1 MARPSK
7 VIVTEP
13 HGRADVATGAT
24 LARGAFLNAVA
35 FLASSL
41 RGIFILLVA
50 RLLGSAILGTFV
62 LAWSIT
68 DLVSKFATLGLDLST
83 MTFVARSEA
92 KGDRAASRRIMNL
105 SLMIALGAS
114 VLLAGLG
121 FWCTWRLGPRLGR
134 EPELVRATAVT
145 LLALPGIALYRVA
158 NGLSRGMTVMHHD
171 IYSRGL
177 TESLATAAAL
187 VVAVAFGSRQLAPEI
202 AAIAGTLASG
212 CVAVACARRLYVPLP
227 GIATRR
233 PARGLVRALLRA
245 SAPIALYDLL
255 NIGVMQ
261 IDVIMLGL
269 YVGHVRGLSLET
281 LGIYAAGVE
290 VATGLRKISQI
301 FSPIFAPVVARQIAA
316 GEMRRAE
323 ESYGYLARWMLAVLL
338 PFVAVLGLSGG
349 VIMTMFGEAFRRG
362 GPWMAIVG
370 VACALNAFALL
381 GETMLMVERPGV
393 NLLNSAVALS
403 AVIGVNL
410 LLIPAF
416 GPLGAALG
424 MVVPYAIQTV
434 LRGVQISWLFDWSWP
449 WHALIKPWVAAL
461 AALPLALLVRLSTQ
475 GTAGELASGLAYLT
489 GYLITWWLIGL
500 DPSDRAVLAHFRIG
514 RAHLVNSAIL

>member
-7 VIVTEP
+7 KIVTEP
-13 HGRADVATGAT
+13 QGRTDVAIGAT
-24 LARGAFLNAVA
+24 LARGAFFNALA

-41 RGIFILLVA
+41 RGIFVLLVA

-62 LAWSIT
+62 LAWAIT
-68 DLVSKFATLGLDLST
+68 DLVSKFATLGLDIST
-83 MTFVARSEA
+83 VAFVARTEA
-92 KGDRAASRRIMNL
+92 KGDRSASRRIMNA

-114 VLLAGLG
+114 LLLAGLG
-121 FWCTWRLGPRLGR
+121 FWCTWTLGPRLGR
-134 EPELVRATAVT
+134 DPELVRATAVM

-187 VVAVAFGSRQLAPEI
+187 VVTVAFGLRQLAPEI

-212 CVAVACARRLYVPLP
+212 CVAVACARRLYVPVP
-227 GIATRR
+227 GTATKR
-233 PARGLVRALLRA
+233 PARGLVRTLLRA
-245 SAPIALYDLL
+245 SAPIALYDLI

-269 YVGHVRGLSLET
+269 YVGHVRGPSLET

-316 GEMRRAE
+316 GEMRQAE

-338 PFVAVLGLSGG
+338 PSMAVIALSGG
-349 VIMTMFGEAFRRG
+349 VIMTVFGEAFRRG
-362 GPWMAIVG
+362 GPWTAIIG

-381 GETMLMVERPGV
+381 GETILMVERPGL
-393 NLLNSAVALS
+393 NLLNSAIALG
-403 AVIGVNL
+403 AVVGVQL
-410 LLIPAF
+410 VLIPAF

-424 MVVPYAIQTV
+424 MIVPYAIQNV
-434 LRGVQISWLFDWSWP
+434 LRGVEISWLFPWSWP
-449 WHALIKPWVAAL
+449 WRALIKPWAAAL
-461 AALPLALLVRLSTQ
+461 AALPLALLVRLTAA
-475 GTAGELASGLAYLT
+475 GTPGELISAIVYLA
-489 GYLITWWLIGL
+489 GYFVAWRLIGL
-500 DPSDRAVLAHFRIG
+500 DPNDRAVVAHFRG
-514 RAHLVNSAIL
+514 RSGGRP

>member
-1 MARPSK
+1 MAL
-7 VIVTEP
+7 TEP
-13 HGRADVATGAT
+13 HGAAGVAIGAT
-24 LARGAFLNAVA
+24 LAHGAFFNAVA
-35 FLASSL
+35 FLASTL

-62 LAWSIT
+62 LAWSVT
-68 DLVSKFATLGLDLST
+68 DLVSKFATLGLDIST
-83 MTFVARSEA
+83 MAFVARSEA
-92 KGDRAASRRIMNL
+92 KGDRAASRRIMNA
-105 SLMIALGAS
+105 SLMIALGAG

-121 FWCTWRLGPRLGR
+121 FWCTWTLGPRLGR

-158 NGLSRGMTVMHHD
+158 NALSRGMTVMHHD

-177 TESLATAAAL
+177 TESLGTAAAL
-187 VVAVAFGSRQLAPEI
+187 VVAMAFGLRQLAPEV

-212 CVAVACARRLYVPLP
+212 CVAVAFARRLYVPLP
-227 GIATRR
+227 GTATKRAA
-233 PARGLVRALLRA
+233 PGLVRTLLRA
-245 SAPIALYDLL
+245 SAPIALYDLI

-261 IDVIMLGL
+261 VDVIMLGL

-316 GEMRRAE
+316 GDMRRAE

-338 PFVAVLGLSGG
+338 PFVAVLALSGG
-349 VIMTMFGEAFRRG
+349 VVMTIFGEAFRRG
-362 GPWMAIVG
+362 APWMAIVG
-370 VACALNAFALL
+370 LACALNAFALL
-381 GETMLMVERPGV
+381 GETILMVERPGL
-393 NLLNSAVALS
+393 NLVNSAVAFG
-403 AVIGVNL
+403 AVIGVTL

-416 GPLGAALG
+416 GPMGAAVG

-434 LRGVQISWLFDWSWP
+434 LRGVQISWLFNWSWP
-449 WHALIKPWVAAL
+449 WHAMIKPWVAAL
-461 AALPLALLVRLSTQ
+461 AALPLALFVRLSAQ
-475 GTAGELASGLAYLT
+475 GSAGELASGLVYLI
-489 GYLITWWLIGL
+489 GYLIAWWVIGL
-500 DPSDRAVLAHFRIG
+500 DPNDRAVLAHFRIG
-514 RAHLVNSAIL
+514 RAKVANSPI